1 MADLTPQEVQT
12 LAKAAGVNV
21 LEEDLTEITHRLNVL
36 ISGIEDFSH
45 PDLDKVDPLPFHPLE
60 EVGSG

>member
-1 MADLTPQEVQT
+1 MADLTPEEVKT
-12 LAKAAGVNV
+12 LAKAAGVKV
-21 LEEDLTEITHRLNVL
+21 LEDDLVEITHRLNVL
-36 ISGIEDFSH
+36 ISGIEGFSH

>member
-1 MADLTPQEVQT
+1 MADLTPEEVKT
-12 LAKAAGVNV
+12 LAKAAGVKLV
-21 LEEDLTEITHRLNVL
+21 EDDVTEITHRLNVL
-36 ISGIEDFSH
+36 ITGIEDFSH

>member
-1 MADLTPQEVQT
+1 MADLTPEEVKV
-12 LAKAAGVNV
+12 LAKAAGVKLV
-21 LEEDLTEITHRLNVL
+21 EGDVVEITHRLNVL
-36 ISGIEDFSH
+36 ITGIEGFSH

>member
-21 LEEDLTEITHRLNVL
+21 LEEDLVEITHRLNVL
-36 ISGIEDFSH
+36 ISGIEGFSH

>member
-1 MADLTPQEVQT
+1 MEDDL
-12 LAKAAGVNV
+12 G
-21 LEEDLTEITHRLNVL
+21 EITHRLNVL
-36 ISGIEDFSH
+36 ISGIEGFSH

>member
-21 LEEDLTEITHRLNVL
+21 LEEDLVEITHRLNVL
-36 ISGIEDFSH
+36 ITGIESFSH

-60 EVGSG
+60 EVGGG

>member
-36 ISGIEDFSH
+36 ISGIQDFSH

>member
-12 LAKAAGVNV
+12 LAKAAGVNL
-21 LEEDLTEITHRLNVL
+21 LEEDLVEITHRLNVL
-36 ISGIEDFSH
+36 ISGIQDFSH

-60 EVGSG
+60 EVGGG

>member
-21 LEEDLTEITHRLNVL
+21 LDEDLTEITHRLNVL